1 MGCFFRLPAPRM
13 LWRAARRVPVKET
26 WVQSSDRFASAESDR
41 RPIGCPG
48 KPTGSAKKRVVADRD
63 IYCTADGLK
72 FNFLQEIPFA
82 GRRIEACP
90 MGGPGWLRERVSGG
104 SEVPSRTG
112 WLVCGILK
120 DLRGGGELADVLA
133 LLPRPIGQPPRPMGD
148 MTTVDHSRK
157 TSDSGID
164 GRG

>member
-1 MGCFFRLPAPRM
+1 
-13 LWRAARRVPVKET
+13 VKET

-90 MGGPGWLRERVSGG
+90 MGGRDGFARGLAGGARSPPARVGWSAVS
-104 SEVPSRTG
+104 
-112 WLVCGILK
+112 
-120 DLRGGGELADVLA
+120 
-133 LLPRPIGQPPRPMGD
+133 
-148 MTTVDHSRK
+148 
-157 TSDSGID
+157 
-164 GRG
+164 